1 MTPWFFF
8 NLLVFIEKNQ
18 ITMKQRIDEVFN
30 IKTGMMPSKGGKYFP
45 VAYIDDETSETT
57 YPYRSEIKK
66 KYGATWLRTIGKN
79 GVWGWFLS
87 NDEEGNEK
95 IYKSKIKPCLE
106 YLMSVE
112 QTDDGEKRDVLSAID
127 ELHKMLIGGNMDTI
141 QKNARSTVTYMSRQD
156 IDDKLLDIKQDI
168 INAMSAEDFK
178 KKIEPILKRRAA
190 MGYHFS
196 LNNTLLI
203 MVQDPEATDVRSR
216 SDWEKMNREVV
227 PNATAICLF
236 VRTGDKLFKG
246 KEQRK
251 KATDDFLNNIGKS
264 DVNELTPGEKERLR
278 HHLNKTAPGSGGFK
292 FLPNFFD
299 VRFTKQIEGQED
311 LYGGETEELQWNND
325 KEESSE
331 GMEEIINAALK
342 VAQDVYKL
350 NVSYKDESEF
360 GGALGYATAHGE
372 IALRKDFNKNL
383 SNLSTIV
390 HEMSHCLLHFKYA
403 QSKNPE
409 LKDYFVGTSQGRA
422 LVEQQAEISAYI
434 ILKQLGFDEE
444 EEYHLNYI
452 AGWGGSEA
460 NVSTVFDTVAS
471 AANEI
476 TSKIIN
482 ELKNNNEYGNEEH
495 DV

>member
-1 MTPWFFF
+1 MAKK
-8 NLLVFIEKNQ
+8 LLN
-18 ITMKQRIDEVFN
+18 EVFN
-30 IKTGMMPSKGGKYFP
+30 IKKGMMPSKNGKFFP
-45 VAYIDDETSETT
+45 VAYIDDETSEST
-57 YPYRSEIKK
+57 YKYKDEIKK
-66 KYGATWLRTIGKN
+66 KYGAQWLRTIGKN

-87 NDEEGNEK
+87 NSEEGNEK
-95 IYKSKIKPCLE
+95 IYRTQIKPCLE

-112 QTDDGEKRDVLSAID
+112 QTDNGEKRDVIAAID
-127 ELHKMLIGGNMDTI
+127 ELHNMLISGKMETI
-141 QKNARSTVTYMSRQD
+141 QKNARSTATYMSREE
-156 IDDKLLDIKQDI
+156 IDKKLTEIKEDI
-168 INAMSAEDFK
+168 IGAMSAEDFK

-203 MVQDPEATDVRSR
+203 LVQDPEATDVRSR
-216 SDWEKMNREVV
+216 TDWEKMNREVV
-227 PNATAICLF
+227 QNAKAISLF
-236 VRTGDKLFKG
+236 VRYGSKRFVG
-246 KEQRK
+246 KAQK
-251 KATDDFLNNIGKS
+251 QAATNEFLSDIGKK
-264 DVNELTPGEKERLR
+264 DVSELTPGEKERLR
-278 HHLNKTAPGSGGFK
+278 HHLDQALPGTGGFK

-299 VRFTKQIEGQED
+299 VRFTKQIEGRED
-311 LYGGETEELQWNND
+311 LYGENTADLEWNND
-325 KEESSE
+325 KESSSE

-342 VAQDVYKL
+342 VAQESYHL
-350 NVSYKDESEF
+350 NVEYKDEKEF
-360 GGALGYATAHGE
+360 GGALGYATASGT
-372 IALRKDFNKNL
+372 IALRTGFNKNL

-452 AGWGGSEA
+452 AGWGGSEQ
-460 NVSTVFDTVAS
+460 NVSVVFDTVAG

-482 ELKNNNEYGNEEH
+482 ELKKSDSNEQEDNGL
-495 DV
+495 